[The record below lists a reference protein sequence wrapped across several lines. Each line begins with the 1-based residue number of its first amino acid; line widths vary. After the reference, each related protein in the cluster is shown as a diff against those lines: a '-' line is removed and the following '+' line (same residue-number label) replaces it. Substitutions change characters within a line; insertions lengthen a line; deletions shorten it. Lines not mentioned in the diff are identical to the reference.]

1 VCRVHA
7 CRERGRKRE
16 RQRGKEREWEGDR
29 MEVNNTHNIIV
40 SVVGNNFH
48 KIEDTTLTKKVSS
61 TQKKKNSHK
70 IEDSTLTK
78 KVSSTHNIRMRVQQ
92 IHIASNQKS

>member
-1 VCRVHA
+1 
-7 CRERGRKRE
+7 
-16 RQRGKEREWEGDR
+16 

-40 SVVGNNFH
+40 SVVGNNSH
-48 KIEDTTLTKKVSS
+48 KIEDT
-61 TQKKKNSHK
+61 
-70 IEDSTLTK
+70 TLTK

>member
-1 VCRVHA
+1 
-7 CRERGRKRE
+7 
-16 RQRGKEREWEGDR
+16 

-40 SVVGNNFH
+40 SVVGNNSHNRRHNTH
-48 KIEDTTLTKKVSS
+48 KESKQHS
-61 TQKKKNSHK
+61 KKKNSHK